1 MATTTINGHVSR
13 ALDFFERN
21 DIYFAIGQPDPW
33 DDENY
38 PPAPTIE
45 TQDISKPI
53 GFKKVENIYMVVPDE
68 QGSIVYRDK
77 RWRVVPK
84 DQAIAEGARWVFI
97 ECFLRYDELPLS
109 DYRQIGVYSRLK
121 VKADVLASSAGKMNL
136 LPTDVEDK
144 GILEIIDNRKKVTRQ
159 IDQKEQL
166 TIVVEF

>member
-21 DIYFAIGQPDPW
+21 DIYFAIGHPDPW
-33 DDENY
+33 ADDNY
-38 PPAPTIE
+38 PPAPTID
-45 TQDISKPI
+45 TQDITVPI
-53 GFKKVENIYMVVPDE
+53 GFKKVENIYLVVPDE

-84 DQAIAEGARWVFI
+84 DQAIAQGARWVYI
-97 ECFLRYDELPLS
+97 ECTLRYDELPLT

-121 VKADVLASSAGKMNL
+121 VKAETPTGKLNL
-136 LPTDVEDK
+136 LPTDVESR
-144 GILEIIDNRKKVTRQ
+144 GILEIIDNRKRVTRQ
-159 IDQKEQL
+159 VDQKENL